1 MADIKDFSTT
11 AANNNSTPPDGAPE
25 GMAPSTVNN
34 VIRELMAAI
43 RRQWEQAEWFDF
55 GDTITYASGTSFTV
69 ATDLT
74 ARYQV
79 GCRVRATGSTT
90 GTIYGVITASAFTTV
105 TTVTV
110 EWDSGSLQSE
120 ALAVAVGIAS
130 ATNKSIDYKAIAR
143 LIAENISYDPSDS
156 TTPLTATNI
165 KAALDE
171 LDSNFNT
178 TITSTAAAAA
188 GAAALQYTYSSTTTM
203 ADPTTGYVKLNNSTI
218 SSVTAIAI
226 DDQLASTGNPDI
238 SAYIATW
245 DDTAGTDKGT
255 LVIRDA
261 SDTSKFAI
269 FQITGLTDNAGWAEL
284 AVTYIDGAGTF
295 TNDGDL
301 FLNYFRHGD
310 DFTVATQAEA
320 EAGTDN
326 TKGMTPL
333 RTAQAIDART
343 DDLAA
348 VDKDILP
355 ATDSTYDLGSALLK
369 WAQIYGD
376 TVGDGTATAPMAD
389 VVNGSARAWVN
400 FDGTGTVAIRDSYN
414 VSSITDNGVGD
425 YTVNFSTAMPDN
437 NYCINATPGD
447 STNLKSV
454 TTTARTTTSLTVIT
468 GVTGGT
474 GSSAVKQDLALV
486 TVSVNGN

>member
-1 MADIKDFSTT
+1 MADIKDFSIL

-79 GCRVRATGSTT
+79 GRRVRATGSTT
-90 GTIYGVITASAFTTV
+90 GTIYGTITASAFATV

-110 EWDSGSLQSE
+110 EWDSGSLSNE
-120 ALAVAVGIAS
+120 TLAVSVGINS
-130 ATNKSIDYKAIAR
+130 VTNPALSYQAIKD
-143 LIAENISYDPSDS
+143 LIAANISYDNSGS
-156 TTPLTATNI
+156 TTPLTATDV

-188 GAAALQYTYSSTTTM
+188 GAAALQYTYSNTITM
-203 ADPTTGYVKLNNSTI
+203 ADPATGYLRLNSVTI

-226 DDQLASTGNPDI
+226 DDQLASSGNPDI

-245 DDTAGTDKGT
+245 DDTTGTDKGT
-255 LVIRDA
+255 LIIRDA

-269 FQITGLTDNAGWAEL
+269 FQVTGLTDNTGWTEL
-284 AVTYIDGAGTF
+284 TVTYIDGAGSF

-301 FLNYFRHGD
+301 FLSYFRHGD
-310 DFTVATQAEA
+310 DAVNALLASNNLSDL
-320 EAGTDN
+320 DN
-326 TKGMTPL
+326 AST
-333 RTAQAIDART
+333 ART
-343 DDLAA
+343 NLGLEIGVDVQAVIAA
-348 VDKDILP
+348 ISQATWNTGTSTTESTISPDKLDAKIENKFNV
-355 ATDSTYDLGSALLK
+355 SGSAPLY
-369 WAQIYGD
+369 AC
-376 TVGDGTATAPMAD
+376 
-389 VVNGSARAWVN
+389 RAWVN
-400 FDGTGTVAIRDSYN
+400 FDGTGAVSIRASGN
-414 VSSITDNGVGD
+414 VSSITDNGAGD
-425 YTVNFSTAMPDN
+425 YTVNFGTAMPDA
-437 NYCINATPGD
+437 NYACN
-447 STNLKSV
+447 
-454 TTTARTTTSLTVIT
+454 
-468 GVTGGT
+468 VTGGRSDANLTSVVKT
-474 GSSAVKQDLALV
+474 GSRG
-486 TVSVNGN
+486 VSGIDVIFRTPSNQANADSSDISVSINGN